1 LLFGLLLD
9 MACWLLVSGL
19 LLVAFAVE
27 ACSPLLGCLAGLLDR
42 TFCLYK
48 GACSLVIFGVLI
60 LGRLFPCTRLCVV
73 LVLQAKLALVS
84 LLYGPVACLGEV
96 VPQHKPFVFL
106 CSARSS
112 CFSFPR
118 AYVLLGCCCCL

>member
-1 LLFGLLLD
+1 MFPSD
-9 MACWLLVSGL
+9 FQCACPGE
-19 LLVAFAVE
+19 AV
-27 ACSPLLGCLAGLLDR
+27 PLHTPLC
-42 TFCLYK
+42 
-48 GACSLVIFGVLI
+48 
-60 LGRLFPCTRLCVV
+60 CT
-73 LVLQAKLALVS
+73 VLQAKLALVS
-84 LLYGPVACLGEV
+84 LLYGPVACSGEA